1 ECVQGDSI
9 CILEIGALYG
19 VSLAIL
25 YNHAITRFSSAKVV
39 CLDPFDG
46 YYGKALDAALNQPVN
61 DLTFIRNMRLA
72 NVPDSDYCVIKQYST
87 KPEALASAK
96 ELSINLLIIDGDH
109 SYEGIKYDFD
119 NYFPLLQ
126 PGGYV
131 IFDDYNAKEWPGV
144 QKFIDED
151 VKKTTDFEYIGSI
164 SRTAVG
170 RKRRQ

>member
-1 ECVQGDSI
+1 M
-9 CILEIGALYG
+9 EIGALYG

-25 YNHAITRFSSAKVV
+25 YNHAITRFSDTKVA

-46 YYGKALDAALNQPVN
+46 YYGHALDAVLNQPVN
-61 DLTFIRNMRLA
+61 DLTFIRNMTLA
-72 NVPDSDYCVIKQYST
+72 NIPKADYSIIKHYST
-87 KPEALASAK
+87 APEALEAARS
-96 ELSINLLIIDGDH
+96 LPFNLLIIDGDH
-109 SYEGIKYDFD
+109 SFDGVKYDFD

-144 QKFIDED
+144 QHFIDEELR
-151 VKKTTDFEYIGSI
+151 KAPDFEYLGFI

-170 RKRRQ
+170 RKRTQG